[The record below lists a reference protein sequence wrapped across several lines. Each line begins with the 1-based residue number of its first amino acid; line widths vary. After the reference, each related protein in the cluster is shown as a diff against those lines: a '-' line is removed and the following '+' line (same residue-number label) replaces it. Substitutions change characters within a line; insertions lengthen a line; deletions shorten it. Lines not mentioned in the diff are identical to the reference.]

1 LADWR
6 YVMKKIFPL
15 IFILNSRIVHEFSM
29 QRLAVV
35 IAAIFALLAVSC
47 ATPPPVDTI
56 VHLIQVHETNCVF
69 HVLDVEEVGPFHK
82 QGRYWPVKVRMK
94 GACDAGFRTVQVDA
108 TEEFQFYEEGKEY
121 WRYRR

>member
-1 LADWR
+1 MNRVLGR
-6 YVMKKIFPL
+6 GFTKRCL
-15 IFILNSRIVHEFSM
+15 
-29 QRLAVV
+29 RLA
-35 IAAIFALLAVSC
+35 IAAFFGFFALSC
-47 ATPPPVDTI
+47 ASPPPVDTI
-56 VHLIQVHETNCVF
+56 VHLIQVHEANCVF

-94 GACDAGFRTVQVDA
+94 GACDAGFRTIQVDA